1 MTRKQFGI
9 IFTLLALI
17 VCVGVLAARVNG
29 SLPESPGDLNPTIKL
44 TDDDE
49 SDANADYFYD
59 QRNQQNQVD
68 AATMESLKQIMND
81 SNSTAA
87 AKEDASKEYSTLVM
101 SQNYASKIELEIKGK
116 GFEDA
121 LCLIQGDGTKA
132 TVVVKSKEELNQNQ
146 ANEILQTVMN
156 VSKIKDV
163 KIESK
168 Q

>member
-44 TDDDE
+44 TDDD
-49 SDANADYFYD
+49 SDVNADYFYD
-59 QRNQQNQVD
+59 QRNEKDQVD
-68 AATMESLKQIMND
+68 AATKDSLKQIMDNT
-81 SNSTAA
+81 NSTAE
-87 AKEDASKEYSTLVM
+87 AKETASKQYSTLVM
-101 SQNYASKIELEIKGK
+101 SQNYASTIELEIKGK

-121 LCLIQGDGTKA
+121 LCLIQGDGKKA
-132 TVVVKSKEELNQNQ
+132 TVVVKSKEELNQKQ

>member
-17 VCVGVLAARVNG
+17 VCVGVLAAKVNG

-44 TDDDE
+44 TDDEDKDV
-49 SDANADYFYD
+49 SKDYFYD
-59 QRNQQNQVD
+59 QRNEKAQID
-68 AATMESLKQIMND
+68 STTMDSLKQIMDNANATK
-81 SNSTAA
+81 SE
-87 AKEDASKEYSTLVM
+87 KEDASKQYSSLVM
-101 SQNYASKIELEIKGK
+101 SKNYSSKIELAIKGK

-121 LCLIQGDGTKA
+121 LCLIEGDGTKA
-132 TVVVKSKEELNQNQ
+132 TVVVKSKEELSQSQ
-146 ANEILQTVMN
+146 ANEILQTVIN

-163 KIESK
+163 KIEVK